1 MNFLKGFILLILLIV
16 STIIIW
22 TSAKNPRSRIATS
35 LIFFA
40 VGLSIWSIL
49 YYIFPNITQPR
60 MNYWLAITYL
70 AAIITRLSLFIFSL
84 QYSDTDNWLN
94 RRTFSLFLIEPILT
108 LVIFLTNQR
117 HSFFYARTT
126 EPFFGTGLQIGPWY
140 WITTV
145 YNYSLLLASI
155 LIIGQTYIRPSKTNR
170 KLSGLLFLGMVAPL
184 ILYVATLASSAIIP
198 GADLSPT
205 VFLIPGIMLVL
216 GILRNHLLD
225 YSIQSRDSVIEL
237 LKDGWMVLDENKNV
251 IDLNP
256 VAEELINKPRD
267 EIFGLYAND
276 VLTDWPNV
284 ISQINND
291 TLVLDTNCSLELKDY
306 RHYFNL
312 RVQPLTKTNKGL
324 IGHVILWRD
333 ITEQKMADDSRRQAR
348 EELFLLLRG
357 LASAASS
364 ASNLHSFLSD
374 SMYQIMPVFQSQSI
388 SIFLLDEDQ
397 KHGESLK
404 LALANQFGLSTQIA
418 NKLSKFTVDEGKA
431 GSLFNEVLV
440 RRQSFVSREIKN
452 DPQVPAVFK
461 DIGPGTLLAAPLR
474 SNDQMLGMV
483 CITRRSGDTFNQ
495 EDKIRFNFASE
506 EISNFV
512 FNDRQRRLAIS
523 LAERARLV
531 RDLHDSVTQKL
542 YGLLALT
549 EAAQAGLEMGS
560 TEMSTKVLVPIGEHA
575 RQALKEM
582 RLFLY
587 ELSPSNLKK
596 DGLIAALSQR
606 LDAVEGRA
614 DMVRKIKSDDN
625 IPLTIEQQEE
635 FFFIAQEALNNT
647 LRHAHAKSVE
657 INLKQSKKHII
668 LEIEDD
674 GLGFDID
681 DYKQG
686 GIGLR
691 SMRERSD
698 KIGATLKMHSK
709 PGNGTKIVLSL
720 RKDGG
725 KNGKN

>member
-1 MNFLKGFILLILLIV
+1 MNFFQGILLVILVTV
-16 STIIIW
+16 SSIIAW
-22 TSAKNPRSRIATS
+22 KSVKKTDSRVAKS

-49 YYIFPNITQPR
+49 YYSFPEITQSR
-60 MNYWLAITYL
+60 MMFWLAITYL
-70 AAIITRLSLFIFSL
+70 AAMITRLSLFIFSL

-94 RRTFSLFLIEPILT
+94 KRTFSLFLIEPILT
-108 LVIFLTNQR
+108 LLIFITNQK
-117 HSFFYARTT
+117 HGFFYTRTT
-126 EPFFGTGLQIGPWY
+126 DPFFGTSIQIGPWY

-155 LIIGQTYIRPSKTNR
+155 LIIGQTYLRPSHTNR
-170 KLSGLLFLGMVAPL
+170 KLTGLLFLGMVAPL
-184 ILYVATLASSAIIP
+184 VLYVATLASSAIIP
-198 GADLSPT
+198 GADLSPV
-205 VFLIPGIMLVL
+205 VFLVPVIMLAIGL
-216 GILRNHLLD
+216 IRNHLLD
-225 YSIQSRDSVIEL
+225 YSIQSRDSVFEL
-237 LKDGWMVLDENKNV
+237 LQDGWMVLDENKNV

-256 VAEELINKPRD
+256 IAEELINKSRE
-267 EIFGLYAND
+267 EIFGSFAND
-276 VLTDWPNV
+276 VLAEWPNV

-291 TLVLDTNCSLELKDY
+291 TVVFDTNYSLVWKGF

-312 RVQPLTKTNKGL
+312 RVQPLTNNNKRL
-324 IGHVILWRD
+324 IGHVIFWRD

-348 EELFLLLRG
+348 EEMFLLLRG
-357 LASAASS
+357 LASAASA
-364 ASNLHSFLSD
+364 ASNLQSFLSEAL
-374 SMYQIMPVFQSQSI
+374 YQIIPVFQSQSI
-388 SIFLLDEDQ
+388 SIFLLDENQ
-397 KHGESLK
+397 QNEEPFKLSLK
-404 LALANQFGLSTQIA
+404 NQVGLPGSIA
-418 NKLSKFTVDEGKA
+418 KKLSKLTVKNESI

-440 RRQSFVSREIKN
+440 RRQIFVSRELET
-452 DPQVPAVFK
+452 DPLVPSELK
-461 DIGPGTLLAAPLR
+461 DFGPGTLMAAPLR
-474 SNDQMLGMV
+474 SNDQMLGIV
-483 CITRRSGDTFNQ
+483 CIVRRSEDIFTQ
-495 EDKIRFNFASE
+495 EDRIRFNFAAE

-512 FNDRQRRLAIS
+512 FNDRQRQLAIS

-582 RLFLY
+582 RLFLF
-587 ELSPSNLKK
+587 ELSPSTLKK
-596 DGLIAALSQR
+596 DGLIAALNQR

-614 DMVRKIKSDDN
+614 DMARRIQSDDN
-625 IPLTIEQQEE
+625 IYLTYDQQVE

-657 INLKQSKKHII
+657 INLKQTKKHII

-674 GLGFDID
+674 GLGFDTRD
-681 DYKQG
+681 LKQG

-691 SMRERSD
+691 SMRERSE
-698 KIGATLKMHSK
+698 KIGATLKMRSK

-720 RKDGG
+720 RKDGE
-725 KNGKN
+725 

>member
-1 MNFLKGFILLILLIV
+1 MNYLKGIMLLILLIV

-22 TSAKNPRSRIATS
+22 LSAKKPKSRIATS

-40 VGLSIWSIL
+40 VGLSVWSIL
-49 YYIFPNITQPR
+49 YYSFNNITQTR
-60 MNYWLAITYL
+60 MIFWLAITYL

-94 RRTFSLFLIEPILT
+94 KRTFSLFLIEPILT
-108 LVIFLTNQR
+108 LTIFLTNQH

-126 EPFFGTGLQIGPWY
+126 DPFFGTSIQIGPWY

-145 YNYSLLLASI
+145 YNYSLLLATI
-155 LIIGQTYIRPSKTNR
+155 LIIGQTYLRPSKMNR
-170 KLSGLLFLGMVAPL
+170 KLSGLLFIGMIAPL

-198 GADLSPT
+198 GADLSPS
-205 VFLIPGIMLVL
+205 VYLIPGIMLTIGL
-216 GILRNHLLD
+216 LRNHLLD
-225 YSIQSRDSVIEL
+225 YSIQSRESVIEL

-256 VAEELINKPRD
+256 VAEELINKTRD

-291 TLVLDTNCSLELKDY
+291 TMALDTNCSLQLKDY
-306 RHYFNL
+306 RHYFNV
-312 RVQPLTKTNKGL
+312 RVQPLTDTNKQL
-324 IGHVILWRD
+324 IGHVIFWRD
-333 ITEQKMADDSRRQAR
+333 TTEQKMANDSRRQAR

-357 LASAASS
+357 LASAASA
-364 ASNLHSFLSD
+364 ASNLQSFLSD
-374 SMYQIMPVFQSQSI
+374 SMFQIMPVFQSQSI
-388 SIFLLDEDQ
+388 SIFLLHEDQ
-397 KHGESLK
+397 KKGEPLK
-404 LALANQFGLSTQIA
+404 LSLANQFGLSSQIA
-418 NKLSKFTVDEGKA
+418 NKLSKFTVKNGKI
-431 GSLFNEVLV
+431 GSLYNEVLI
-440 RRQSFVSREIKN
+440 RRQPFVSRDIEN
-452 DPQVPAVFK
+452 DPLVPTELK

-483 CITRRSGDTFNQ
+483 CITRRSGETFSQ
-495 EDKIRFNFASE
+495 EDKIRFNYAAE

-531 RDLHDSVTQKL
+531 RDLHDSVTQRL

-614 DMVRKIKSDDN
+614 DMVRKIQSDDS
-625 IPLTIEQQEE
+625 ISLTNEQQEE

-657 INLKQSKKHII
+657 INLKQTKKRII
-668 LEIEDD
+668 LEIKDD
-674 GLGFDID
+674 GLGFDTEN
-681 DYKQG
+681 YKQG

-691 SMRERSD
+691 SMCERSD
-698 KIGATLKMHSK
+698 KIGATLNMRSQ

-720 RKDGG
+720 RKDGEPHG
-725 KNGKN
+725 

>member
-1 MNFLKGFILLILLIV
+1 MNFFQGILLVILLMV
-16 STIIIW
+16 SSIIAW
-22 TSAKNPRSRIATS
+22 KSGKKPDSRIAKS

-49 YYIFPNITQPR
+49 YYSFPEITQSR
-60 MNYWLAITYL
+60 MMFWLAITYL
-70 AAIITRLSLFIFSL
+70 AAMITRLSLFIFSL

-94 RRTFSLFLIEPILT
+94 KRTFSLFLIEPILT
-108 LVIFLTNQR
+108 LLIFITNQK
-117 HSFFYARTT
+117 HGFFYARTT
-126 EPFFGTGLQIGPWY
+126 DPFFGTSIQIGPWY

-145 YNYSLLLASI
+145 YNYSLLLATI
-155 LIIGQTYIRPSKTNR
+155 LIIGQTYLRPSHTNR
-170 KLSGLLFLGMVAPL
+170 KLTGLLFLGMVAPL
-184 ILYVATLASSAIIP
+184 VLYVATLASSAIIP
-198 GADLSPT
+198 GADLSPV
-205 VFLIPGIMLVL
+205 VFLVPGIMLAIGL
-216 GILRNHLLD
+216 IRNHLLD
-225 YSIQSRDSVIEL
+225 YSIQSRDTVFEL
-237 LKDGWMVLDENKNV
+237 LQDGWMVLDENKNV

-256 VAEELINKPRD
+256 VAEELINKSRE
-267 EIFGLYAND
+267 EIFGSFAND
-276 VLTDWPNV
+276 VLAEWPNV

-291 TLVLDTNCSLELKDY
+291 TVVFDTNYSLVWKGF

-312 RVQPLTKTNKGL
+312 RVQPLTNNNKRL
-324 IGHVILWRD
+324 IGHVIFWRD

-348 EELFLLLRG
+348 EEMFLLLRG
-357 LASAASS
+357 LASAASA
-364 ASNLHSFLSD
+364 ASNLQSFLSEA
-374 SMYQIMPVFQSQSI
+374 MYQIIPVFESQSI
-388 SIFLLDEDQ
+388 SIFLLDENQ
-397 KHGESLK
+397 QNEESFKLSLK
-404 LALANQFGLSTQIA
+404 NQVGLPGSIA
-418 NKLSKFTVDEGKA
+418 KKLSKLTVKNESV

-440 RRQSFVSREIKN
+440 RRQIFVSMELET
-452 DPQVPAVFK
+452 DPLVPSELK
-461 DIGPGTLLAAPLR
+461 DFGPGTLMVAPLR
-474 SNDQMLGMV
+474 SNDQMLGIV
-483 CITRRSGDTFNQ
+483 CIVRRSEDIFTQ
-495 EDKIRFNFASE
+495 EDRIRFNFAAE

-512 FNDRQRRLAIS
+512 FNDRQRQLAIS

-582 RLFLY
+582 RLFLF
-587 ELSPSNLKK
+587 ELSPSTLKK
-596 DGLIAALSQR
+596 DGLIAALNQR

-614 DMVRKIKSDDN
+614 DMVRRIQSDEN
-625 IPLTIEQQEE
+625 IYLTYEQQVE

-657 INLKQSKKHII
+657 INLKQTNKHII

-674 GLGFDID
+674 GLGFDTRD
-681 DYKQG
+681 LKQG

-691 SMRERSD
+691 SMRERSE

-720 RKDGG
+720 RKDGE
-725 KNGKN
+725 